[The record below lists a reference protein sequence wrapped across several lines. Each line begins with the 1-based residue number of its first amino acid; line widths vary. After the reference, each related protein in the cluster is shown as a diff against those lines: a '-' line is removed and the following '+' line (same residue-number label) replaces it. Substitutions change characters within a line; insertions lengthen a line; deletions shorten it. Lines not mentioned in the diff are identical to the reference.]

1 MLEKTKAIVVKTTK
15 YSESSIILK
24 AFTEAFG
31 MRTYMVRGVRK
42 RKSKT
47 PMSLFQPLGI
57 VDMVVYEK
65 EGRDIQNVKEIKA
78 HTIFKSIPYEI
89 KKSSMAVFLNEVIL
103 KSIGEEEKNQNIFD
117 FIYQSILFLDEA
129 EESYYNFHLWFMTH
143 FTRFLGFKSATNYD
157 AQKQNVFD
165 LQEGK
170 YCGIPLPDSISIQ
183 PPLSQSFYDIQND
196 KRFASDIKLNRKI
209 RSSLILKLQQYYQFH
224 LPVFSDL
231 KSLNVLMEVM
241 D

>member
-1 MLEKTKAIVVKTTK
+1 MLEKTKAIVVKVTK

-24 AFTEAFG
+24 AFTEEFG

-47 PMSLFQPLGI
+47 PMSLFQPLSLLE
-57 VDMVVYEK
+57 MVVYEK
-65 EGRDIQNVKEIKA
+65 ENRDIQNVKEIKA
-78 HTIFKSIPYEI
+78 HKLFSNIPYEI
-89 KKSSMAVFLNEVIL
+89 KKSSMAVFLNEVIA

-129 EESYYNFHLWFMTH
+129 ETSYENFHLWFMTQ
-143 FTRFLGFKSATNYD
+143 FTRFLGFKSLSNFHNEN
-157 AQKQNVFD
+157 QKVFD

-170 YCGIPLPDSISIQ
+170 YTNIILPDSISIL
-183 PPLSQSFYDIQND
+183 PPLSQFFFQIQTD
-196 KRFASDIKLNRKI
+196 EQFGSGVLLNRKSRI
-209 RSSLILKLQQYYQFH
+209 ELLIKLQQYYQFH
-224 LPVFSDL
+224 LPGFDDL
-231 KSLNVLMEVM
+231 KSLSVLIEVM